1 MPKHSL
7 QPNDPKFYTPP
18 EQYQVIEHLMN
29 GGFQPVNAEE
39 KKVYNA
45 SKENLEAFF
54 KSQILDWTETPE
66 EIEAAFSQIPGYR
79 ADDPQRESRRKL
91 SEQARAQILKVVV
104 NTRLSSDHIVMQPR
118 EYYLL
123 LNRSDTPQAREENEN
138 IRKVLET
145 GSPKERG
152 RLFEECVK
160 HCAALFQKFFTGV
173 SDREIVENL
182 PELQKAK
189 EVIICAE
196 NIRKLMDN
204 KGLIKIS
211 DETRRLLKFMEFNS
225 PWINGPMQ
233 RICAISNPT
242 YEYIDIDGF
251 LELREDHFNE
261 LKDDLESNT
270 TGMWDYMKVISNVR
284 LQESMARTDNKA
296 AVMASLKEVTRA
308 NKGFFIGSSAYS
320 QAFHSLRSA
329 TKLLKNMDDHPNAQ
343 EMAQAKPV
351 LEQAIQ
357 QCRTYLEKKNA
368 KPLEGRREEVR
379 YNAMMHAMESCQ
391 KTLDFLDRKAKIQAA
406 ELRNDPQ
413 PKSAQPK
420 PTDEVGK
427 KIDQLYGPKG
437 KLIVLP
443 ASDAGSIADEL
454 RADIYEKLNRLVSAT
469 DAFDAEEA
477 GYVMS
482 NMVVLE
488 MVKDGRSL
496 NENGEIA
503 AGPVEKELAADPG
516 MVLESIRCDARVQS
530 IMADVTPEMLK
541 QFIMTGGAKNV
552 ADSMT
557 KSAEQRMHSQDAQEM
572 QLQKQ
577 GSSIAIC

>member
-1 MPKHSL
+1 MRKR
-7 QPNDPKFYTPP
+7 KRFTTP
-18 EQYQVIEHLMN
+18 
-29 GGFQPVNAEE
+29 A
-39 KKVYNA
+39 K
-45 SKENLEAFF
+45 NLEAFF

-91 SEQARAQILKVVV
+91 SEQARAQILKLVV
-104 NTRLSSDHIVMQPR
+104 NTRLSSDHIVMRPR

-123 LNRSDTPQAREENEN
+123 LNRSDTPQVQEENEN
-138 IRKVLET
+138 IRK
-145 GSPKERG
+145 
-152 RLFEECVK
+152 
-160 HCAALFQKFFTGV
+160 
-173 SDREIVENL
+173 
-182 PELQKAK
+182 
-189 EVIICAE
+189 
-196 NIRKLMDN
+196 LMDD

-233 RICAISNPT
+233 RIRAISNPT

-284 LQESMARTDNKA
+284 LQESLARTDSKA

-308 NKGFFIGSSAYS
+308 NRGFFIGSSAYS

-329 TKLLKNMDDHPNAQ
+329 AKLLKNMDDHPNAQ

-357 QCRTYLEKKNA
+357 QCRAYLEKKNA
-368 KPLEGRREEVR
+368 KPLEGRREEMR

-413 PKSAQPK
+413 SKPAQPK

>member
-1 MPKHSL
+1 
-7 QPNDPKFYTPP
+7 
-18 EQYQVIEHLMN
+18 
-29 GGFQPVNAEE
+29 
-39 KKVYNA
+39 
-45 SKENLEAFF
+45 
-54 KSQILDWTETPE
+54 
-66 EIEAAFSQIPGYR
+66 
-79 ADDPQRESRRKL
+79 
-91 SEQARAQILKVVV
+91 
-104 NTRLSSDHIVMQPR
+104 
-118 EYYLL
+118 
-123 LNRSDTPQAREENEN
+123 
-138 IRKVLET
+138 
-145 GSPKERG
+145 
-152 RLFEECVK
+152 
-160 HCAALFQKFFTGV
+160 
-173 SDREIVENL
+173 
-182 PELQKAK
+182 
-189 EVIICAE
+189 
-196 NIRKLMDN
+196 
-204 KGLIKIS
+204 
-211 DETRRLLKFMEFNS
+211 
-225 PWINGPMQ
+225 
-233 RICAISNPT
+233 
-242 YEYIDIDGF
+242 
-251 LELREDHFNE
+251 
-261 LKDDLESNT
+261 
-270 TGMWDYMKVISNVR
+270 
-284 LQESMARTDNKA
+284 
-296 AVMASLKEVTRA
+296 
-308 NKGFFIGSSAYS
+308 
-320 QAFHSLRSA
+320 
-329 TKLLKNMDDHPNAQ
+329 MDDHPNAQ

-357 QCRTYLEKKNA
+357 QCRAYLEKKNA

-413 PKSAQPK
+413 PKPAQPK

-437 KLIVLP
+437 RLIVLP

-496 NENGEIA
+496 NENGEIV

-541 QFIMTGGAKNV
+541 QFIMTGGARNV

-557 KSAEQRMHSQDAQEM
+557 KSAEQRTHSQDGQEM

-577 GSSIAIC
+577 GSGIAIC